1 MNDTKKIRDWQMKAL
16 FFGSIG
22 VIAETSEIQ
31 RQAYN
36 AAFAEQGLDWY
47 WSVANYCEML
57 KTPGGAKRVAAFSNG
72 TLSDEEVCAI
82 HAKKEAYYHHALN
95 AGITARA
102 GVKECIDKCKEQG
115 IRLGY
120 ITTTTQHNID
130 SMSAALK
137 GQIDFDDF
145 EIITVKND
153 VQNEKPDSEIYQ
165 YAMQQLSLEPHD
177 VIAIE
182 DTEANQEAALR
193 AQILC
198 YLYAGEYASTYHN
211 LNAVKDLNLIAAQ
224 I

>member
-1 MNDTKKIRDWQMKAL
+1 MKAL

-31 RQAYN
+31 QQEAYN
-36 AAFAEQGLDWY
+36 AAFTEQGLDWY

-57 KTPGGAKRVAAFSNG
+57 KTLSGAKRIATFSNG

-82 HAKKEAYYHHALN
+82 HAKKEAYFHHAVS

-102 GVKECIDKCKEQG
+102 GVKECMDKCKEQG

-120 ITTTTQHNID
+120 ITLTID

-153 VQNEKPDSEIYQ
+153 VQNEKPNSEIYQ

-198 YLYAGEYASTYHN
+198 YLYTGECHQPIT
-211 LNAVKDLNLIAAQ
+211 I
-224 I
+224 